1 MGRWR
6 EDKQEGAAVRRERR
20 KAVGGWMEEKAEKR
34 GNEKRDRIRVFLRVS
49 PEYWAANAALH
60 PDETK
65 PPSTFTLFGFFVV
78 VFVFPPFPPSIF
90 MHKFS

>member
-1 MGRWR
+1 MGGGGGIS
-6 EDKQEGAAVRRERR
+6 KGGTNVRRERR
-20 KAVGGWMEEKAEKR
+20 KAVGGWMEGKTEKKA
-34 GNEKRDRIRVFLRVS
+34 NEKRDGTRVFLHMS
-49 PEYWAANAALH
+49 PEYQADCAALH

-78 VFVFPPFPPSIF
+78 VFVFSPFPPSIF